1 MIAVSKEF
9 RVHEKTRYLR
19 QMQARLDDVSHKIDE
34 LESRLDVTDG
44 RRTTLLY
51 EMMRDLRVKQ
61 VAAKSRL
68 EEFDH
73 YSFPGWVELKGGLE
87 MAMIILEQSYHKVLS
102 HLSGT
107 RDSNDF
113 H

>member
-1 MIAVSKEF
+1 M
-9 RVHEKTRYLR
+9 HEKTRYLR

-34 LESRLDVTDG
+34 LENRLEVTDG

-51 EMMRDLRVKQ
+51 ELMRDLRVKQ

-73 YSFPGWVELKGGLE
+73 YSFPAWVELKSGLE
-87 MAMIILEQSYHKVLS
+87 MAMVILEQSYDKVLS
-102 HLSGT
+102 HLAGT
-107 RDSNDF
+107 RDANDF
-113 H
+113 D